1 MTRYF
6 ILSLLLSLQFLPA
19 KSQPALEQIR
29 ADFFEIGNDSC
40 GALQLFESLK
50 NENYSSPLIR
60 AYAGASE
67 AAAATCV
74 KGAFNK
80 LEYFSRGK
88 KNLEAA
94 IEMDSKNA
102 EIRFLRFATQ
112 ANAPNFLEYD
122 NIKEDKALILEQL
135 PALLKQDSNH
145 DFWLKAADFMLASE
159 KLSKNE
165 SAGLKEL
172 IK

>member
-1 MTRYF
+1 MTRLLF
-6 ILSLLLSLQFLPA
+6 LTLLLILNFLPA
-19 KSQPALEQIR
+19 QSQPALKQIR
-29 ADFFEIGNDSC
+29 AGFFEMANDSC
-40 GALQLFESLK
+40 GALQLFKSIQ
-50 NENYSSPLIR
+50 NDDYNSPLIQ

-67 AAAATCV
+67 AASATCV
-74 KGAFNK
+74 KGAFKK

-94 IEMDSKNA
+94 IELDSQNA

-112 ANAPNFLEYD
+112 TNAPNFLEYD
-122 NIKEDKALILEQL
+122 NINEDKALILDQL
-135 PALLKQDSNH
+135 PALLTQDSNR
-145 DFWLKAADFMLASE
+145 DFWLKAADFILASE

>member
-1 MTRYF
+1 MTRLLF
-6 ILSLLLSLQFLPA
+6 LTLLLSLNFLPA
-19 KSQPALEQIR
+19 QSQPPLKQIR
-29 ADFFEIGNDSC
+29 MDFFEIGNDSC
-40 GALQLFESLK
+40 GALQLFKSIK
-50 NENYSSPLIR
+50 NDDYNSPLIR

-67 AAAATCV
+67 AASATCV
-74 KGAFNK
+74 KGAFKK

-94 IEMDSKNA
+94 IELDSKNA

-112 ANAPNFLEYD
+112 VNAPNFLEYD
-122 NIKEDKALILEQL
+122 NINEDKALILEQL
-135 PALLKQDSNH
+135 PVLLKQDSNR
-145 DFWLKAADFMLASE
+145 DFWVKVADFMLLSK

-165 SAGLKEL
+165 SADLKEL